1 MALKS
6 IQRSATVAFA
16 PMAQVMA
23 VGTMAGAID
32 SSFSSSANLE
42 LLKLDFASTDLDM
55 PVLSSA
61 GVPERFNRLSW
72 SNVGA
77 GSSEEFPYG
86 VIAGGL
92 ADGSLHF
99 WNPHKLLSEDPA
111 EQEVAAVYKNS
122 QAHNGNV
129 WGLEFSTLSPNILAS
144 GGEDGELLVWDL
156 STPSAAST
164 FPPLKGAIQ
173 SQISY
178 VSWNRKV
185 QPIVASTSYSGTTVV
200 WDLRRA
206 KPVISFT
213 DPTSR
218 RRCSTLQ
225 WNPEVATQLIV
236 ASDDDRSP
244 SLQVWDLRNSV
255 SPIKELVGH
264 TKGVLSMAW
273 CPSDSSLL
281 LSSSKDNQTLCWDTA
296 SGEILCEVPA
306 GNNWNFDVQ
315 WSPCTPGVLST
326 SSYDGRIGIYNIEA
340 CSRAPSSRDPFGG
353 TVGEREYST
362 ALRKAPKWLKRP
374 VGATFGFGGKLVSFA
389 PKKAAPGA
397 AAAGSEIRIQHLL
410 TEEGLVK
417 RSTQFEEAIAGG
429 ERSALRNFCESK
441 ASAAASEEDAETWSF
456 LKIMFDEEARKE
468 LLAHFGFSAPVS
480 LQENSEEQEGE
491 NPVSEVLANL
501 ELKETLPVEE
511 PKVPPVVSLDDN
523 ILEGADD
530 GEDFFDRLEIPPTP
544 TEPNPPPMHINDTQ
558 DTPEAKSEDVGTELV
573 NDEANEEANYE
584 GDNEVDEAIQR
595 ALVAGDFK
603 VAVDICLRSDR
614 VADALVMA
622 AVGGTALWENTQKE
636 YFRRTNRPYL
646 KVVSAVVNDDLQG
659 LVESRPLKAWKET
672 LALIC
677 TYARSEDWKTLC
689 DALGA
694 RLDASHNIQ
703 AATLCYICAG
713 NIDKTV
719 GIWSRALKSKK
730 GGPEFVDVL
739 QDIMEKSVVL
749 GLATGTKQVSMS
761 LARLVCYYAELLA
774 SQGLL
779 STALEYIKLVPSDD
793 SSPELSALRERITQS
808 GQAAAIKS
816 SVPSYSEPT
825 PVQEPP
831 YYPPETYRREPTS
844 SPSYSKNIP
853 PSQPMENLFPM
864 QPISQ
869 VQYNQPQPNH
879 PAPNLPARAFVPS
892 PPQNVSSFTPSPPQ
906 NVSSFTPSPPQN
918 VSSFTPTPP
927 QNVSSFTP
935 TPPPT
940 FQPSYDAPPPSY
952 QGPTRQ
958 PYIGTSL
965 QQSRFVPSAGAF
977 PGMTAQQPMQP
988 GVPAPSNMPSPALPS
1003 MPPVPMAPGFMP
1015 VPTPSQQQVVAQEP
1029 LNPQTAGNTNPTPS
1043 FTAVATVQTADIS
1056 NVAAELKPVVS
1067 TLTRLF
1073 DETSTFLGGGKAPP
1087 AKKREIEDNSR
1098 KLGALFVKLNS
1109 ADLSDN
1115 ASKKLVQLCQAING
1129 RDYTAAMQIQVALTT
1144 SDWDECG
1151 FWLTALKRMI
1161 KLRQSMR

>member
-32 SSFSSSANLE
+32 PSFSSSANLE

-77 GSSEEFPYG
+77 GGLEEFPLG

-111 EQEVAAVYKNS
+111 DHEIAAVYKNPE
-122 QAHNGNV
+122 AHNGNV
-129 WGLEFSTLSPNILAS
+129 WGLEFSPLTPNILAS
-144 GGEDGELLVWDL
+144 GGEDGALLVWDL

-164 FPPLKGAIQ
+164 FPPLRGAGE
-173 SQISY
+173 SPGISY

-185 QPIVASTSYSGTTVV
+185 QHIVASTSYSGTSVV

-206 KPVISFT
+206 RPVISFT

-225 WNPEVATQLIV
+225 WNPDVATQLIV

-244 SLQVWDLRNSV
+244 SLQVWDLRNSA

-264 TKGVLSMAW
+264 TKGVLAMAW
-273 CPSDSSLL
+273 CPCDSSFLL
-281 LSSSKDNQTLCWDTA
+281 TCSKDNQTLCWDTA

-315 WSPCTPGVLST
+315 WSPGTPGVLST
-326 SSYDGRIGIYNIEA
+326 SSYDGKINIYNIEA
-340 CSRAPSSRDPFGG
+340 CSRTPPSHDSYFGG
-353 TVGEREYST
+353 AVGGREYST
-362 ALRKAPKWLKRP
+362 ALRKAPKWAGRRNP
-374 VGATFGFGGKLVSFA
+374 VTFGFGGTLISMA
-389 PKKAAPGA
+389 PKKPSQGA
-397 AAAGSEIRIQHLL
+397 TAVPSDIRIQNLL

-417 RSTQFEEAIAGG
+417 RSTDFEEAIAGG

-441 ASAAASEEDAETWSF
+441 ASAAVSEEDAETWSF
-456 LKIMFDEEARKE
+456 LKIMFDEEARKQ
-468 LLAHFGFSAPVS
+468 LLAHFGFSTVDLEKP
-480 LQENSEEQEGE
+480 EEQQEE
-491 NPVSEVLANL
+491 EPLSEDLASL
-501 ELKETLPVEE
+501 GLKESSAPVEE
-511 PKVPPVVSLDDN
+511 PKPAPVISVADD
-523 ILEGADD
+523 ILEGPDD
-530 GEDFFDRLEIPPTP
+530 GEDFFDRLETPQTP
-544 TEPNPPPMHINDTQ
+544 TEPSAPSVETD
-558 DTPEAKSEDVGTELV
+558 DVEESAKED
-573 NDEANEEANYE
+573 DEAVTTEPVTEETKDD
-584 GDNEVDEAIQR
+584 GDNETDEAIQR

-603 VAVDICLRSDR
+603 GAVDICLGAGR

-622 AVGGTALWENTQKE
+622 AVGGTSLWEETQQE
-636 YFRRTNRPYL
+636 YFRRTKRPYL
-646 KVVSAVVNDDLQG
+646 KVVSAVVNNDLQG

-677 TYARSEDWKTLC
+677 TYARSEDWTNLC

-694 RLDASHNIQ
+694 RLDAGHNIQ

-713 NIDKTV
+713 NIERTV
-719 GIWSRALKSKK
+719 DIWSRTLKSKK

-739 QDIMEKSVVL
+739 QDIMEKSVIL
-749 GLATGTKQVSMS
+749 GLATGTKQVSTS

-774 SQGLL
+774 NQGLL

-793 SSPELSALRERITQS
+793 SSPELSALRERIS
-808 GQAAAIKS
+808 HSHQAAAIKS
-816 SVPSYSEPT
+816 NVPSYAEKSYHTEQQQSGSA
-825 PVQEPP
+825 PVPNRQYNPAVQQP
-831 YYPPETYRREPTS
+831 VYYPPDSYQQPEPTS
-844 SPSYSKNIP
+844 SPSYANNLP
-853 PSQPMENLFPM
+853 PVQPIETLFPN
-864 QPISQ
+864 QTVPPIR
-869 VQYNQPQPNH
+869 YNQPQPNY
-879 PAPNLPARAFVPS
+879 ASPNPPTQAFVPTA
-892 PPQNVSSFTPSPPQ
+892 PHQVST
-906 NVSSFTPSPPQN
+906 
-918 VSSFTPTPP
+918 
-927 QNVSSFTP
+927 FTP

-940 FQPSYDAPPPSY
+940 NFQPYPPSY
-952 QGPTRQ
+952 AAPPATSFQPTRQ
-958 PYIGTSL
+958 SYSNMNS
-965 QQSRFVPSAGAF
+965 QQPNFMVPS
-977 PGMTAQQPMQP
+977 TASAYPSTNSHQPIQNSGPSPATMQQP
-988 GVPAPSNMPSPALPS
+988 GVMMPNPALSS
-1003 MPPVPMAPGFMP
+1003 MPPVPSAAGFMP
-1015 VPTPSQQQVVAQEP
+1015 VSTPSQQPVAAQEP
-1029 LNPQTAGNTNPTPS
+1029 PSPHAAGNTSAPS
-1043 FTAVATVQTADIS
+1043 FSPPATIQTADTS

-1073 DETSTFLGGGKAPP
+1073 DETSAFLGGARAPP

-1109 ADLSDN
+1109 ADLSAN
-1115 ASKKLVQLCQAING
+1115 ASTKLGQLCQAINAG
-1129 RDYTAAMQIQVALTT
+1129 DYASAMQIQVALTT

-1151 FWLTALKRMI
+1151 FWLAALKRMI
-1161 KLRQSMR
+1161 KLRQTMR

>member
-16 PMAQVMA
+16 PMASVLA

-32 SSFSSSANLE
+32 PSFSSSANLE

-61 GVPERFNRLSW
+61 GVPERFNRLTW
-72 SNVGA
+72 SNIGA
-77 GSSEEFPYG
+77 GPSEEFPYG

-111 EQEVAAVYKNS
+111 EHEAALVYKNS

-156 STPSAAST
+156 TTPSAAST

-173 SQISY
+173 GQISY

-185 QPIVASTSYSGTTVV
+185 QPIVASTSYGGTSVV

-264 TKGVLSMAW
+264 SKGVLAMAW

-281 LSSSKDNQTLCWDTA
+281 LTSSKDNQTLCWDTG

-306 GNNWNFDVQ
+306 SNNWNFDVQ
-315 WSPCTPGVLST
+315 WSPGIPGVLST
-326 SSYDGRIGIYNIEA
+326 SSYDGKIGIYNIEA
-340 CSRAPSSRDPFGG
+340 CSRAEPSHDSYFGG
-353 TVGEREYST
+353 AVGGREYST
-362 ALRKAPKWLKRP
+362 ASRKAPKWLKRP

-389 PKKAAPGA
+389 PKKAAAGA
-397 AAAGSEIRIQHLL
+397 AAAVSEIRIQHLL
-410 TEEGLVK
+410 TEEGLAK
-417 RSTQFEEAIAGG
+417 RSTEFEEAIAGG
-429 ERSALRNFCESK
+429 ERSALRNFCETK
-441 ASAAASEEDAETWSF
+441 VSAAVSEEDAETWSF
-456 LKIMFDEEARKE
+456 LKIMFDEEARKQ
-468 LLAHFGFSAPVS
+468 LLAHFGFSS
-480 LQENSEEQEGE
+480 QGLDQDKSEEQEDE
-491 NPVSEVLANL
+491 KAAIEEPANL
-501 ELKETLPVEE
+501 ELTGTNSVEG
-511 PKVPPVVSLDDN
+511 PKISPTVSLDDN
-523 ILEGADD
+523 ILAGADD
-530 GEDFFDRLEIPPTP
+530 GEDFFDRLEVPPTP
-544 TEPNPPPMHINDTQ
+544 TEPSASPTNANDTE
-558 DTPEAKSEDVGTELV
+558 DIVEAETEAVVAEPV
-573 NDEANEEANYE
+573 NDDVND
-584 GDNEVDEAIQR
+584 GDNESDEAIQR
-595 ALVAGDFK
+595 ALVAGNFK
-603 VAVDICLRSDR
+603 GAVDVCLGAGRM
-614 VADALVMA
+614 ADALIMA
-622 AVGGTALWENTQKE
+622 AVGGTALWEKTQNE
-636 YFRRTNRPYL
+636 YFQRTKRPYL
-646 KVVSAVVNDDLQG
+646 KVVSAVVNNDLQG
-659 LVESRPLKAWKET
+659 LVETRPLKAWKET

-677 TYARSEDWKTLC
+677 TYARSEDWITLC

-694 RLDASHNIQ
+694 RLDAGRNIQ

-749 GLATGTKQVSMS
+749 GLATGTKQVSTS

-774 SQGLL
+774 NQGLL
-779 STALEYIKLVPSDD
+779 STALEYIKLIPSDD

-808 GQAAAIKS
+808 GQVAGIES
-816 SVPSYSEPT
+816 HVPSYSEPKSYQT
-825 PVQEPP
+825 EQQPPAVAPVHQYNAAVQQPS
-831 YYPPETYRREPTS
+831 YYPPDSHHRES
-844 SPSYSKNIP
+844 VNSPSYTNNLP
-853 PSQPMENLFPM
+853 PVQPMENLFPN
-864 QPISQ
+864 QPIPPIH
-869 VQYNQPQPNH
+869 YNQPQTNYSTPSQ
-879 PAPNLPARAFVPS
+879 PIRTFVPS
-892 PPQNVSSFTPSPPQ
+892 APSP
-906 NVSSFTPSPPQN
+906 VSNFN
-918 VSSFTPTPP
+918 PTPP
-927 QNVSSFTP
+927 L
-935 TPPPT
+935 PPPTT
-940 FQPSYDAPPPSY
+940 FQPSSFQPSSFQPSFAAPPASSF
-952 QGPTRQ
+952 QGPPRQ
-958 PYIGTSL
+958 SYTGVNA
-965 QQSRFVPSAGAF
+965 QQPSFVPSSVSAY
-977 PGMTAQQPMQP
+977 PDVNTLQPMP
-988 GVPAPSNMPSPALPS
+988 SAVPAPGVMMPGAALPS
-1003 MPPVPMAPGFMP
+1003 MPTVPSAPGFMP
-1015 VPTPSQQQVVAQEP
+1015 VSTPSQQQVVPQEP
-1029 LNPQTAGNTNPTPS
+1029 SIPQAPSNNTSAPSITP
-1043 FTAVATVQTADIS
+1043 AATVQTADTS
-1056 NVAAELKPVVS
+1056 NVAAELKPVVT
-1067 TLTRLF
+1067 TLSRLF
-1073 DETSTFLGGGKAPP
+1073 DETSTFLGGVKAPP

-1098 KLGALFVKLNS
+1098 KLGGLFVKLNS
-1109 ADLSDN
+1109 ADLSAN
-1115 ASKKLVQLCQAING
+1115 ASMKLVQLCQALNG
-1129 RDYTAAMQIQVALTT
+1129 GDYGTAMQIQVALTT

-1151 FWLTALKRMI
+1151 VWLTALKRMI